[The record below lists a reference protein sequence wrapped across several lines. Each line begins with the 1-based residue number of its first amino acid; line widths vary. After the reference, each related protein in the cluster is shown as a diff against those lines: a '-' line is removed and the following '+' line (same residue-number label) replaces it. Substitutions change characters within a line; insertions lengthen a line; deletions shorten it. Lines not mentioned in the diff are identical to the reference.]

1 MPVMHTYAHPIPF
14 IKKTKHLILLYFLM
28 TGEMQKRKAEIY
40 AQFFFGAPFGLSL
53 LSFLVPEVSHHCFVL
68 KLQRIGA
75 TEVKRMRIMINIP
88 LLGPLGAGRGMFVL
102 GEWMSYPLSQLEV
115 CKKNMK
121 NQPSSRFDQNCWYRL
136 GNVYLCW
143 NHELTNTKNIY
154 ELSWIGPDSCRF
166 HCQCRLGI

>member
-1 MPVMHTYAHPIPF
+1 MHTYAHPIPF

-75 TEVKRMRIMINIP
+75 TACIWE
-88 LLGPLGAGRGMFVL
+88 GGH
-102 GEWMSYPLSQLEV
+102 
-115 CKKNMK
+115 
-121 NQPSSRFDQNCWYRL
+121 PSLYILHRFTTSTAAQ
-136 GNVYLCW
+136 G
-143 NHELTNTKNIY
+143 
-154 ELSWIGPDSCRF
+154 
-166 HCQCRLGI
+166 

>member
-1 MPVMHTYAHPIPF
+1 MHTYAHPIPF

-28 TGEMQKRKAEIY
+28 TGEMQKRTAEIY
-40 AQFFFGAPFGLSL
+40 AQFFFFFSGLL
-53 LSFLVPEVSHHCFVL
+53 LDCPCWVFWC
-68 KLQRIGA
+68 QRLA
-75 TEVKRMRIMINIP
+75 TTEVKRMRIMINIP
-88 LLGPLGAGRGMFVL
+88 LLGPLGGRGMFVL
-102 GEWMSYPLSQLEV
+102 GEWMNYPLSQLEV
-115 CKKNMK
+115 CKKNTK
-121 NQPSSRFDQNCWYRL
+121 NQPSSRFDHQNCWYRL